1 MNKKAIV
8 PLILLIATGVFFSC
22 KLIADKGVFTYS
34 DGIEIEPFQAPE
46 NQTLT
51 KNQAILE
58 TISKVISDAHYSP
71 KLLNDDFSKRVFQLY
86 MEQSDYG
93 KLFFIESD
101 MNEFKNYEDRIDD
114 EIKDGTTTLYDLV
127 SSRFKVRLK
136 EADSNYKLALNDA

>member
-22 KLIADKGVFTYS
+22 KLIADKRVFAYS

-93 KLFFIESD
+93 KLFLHHVIFLPSNSISSLSLKT
-101 MNEFKNYEDRIDD
+101 NASVRA
-114 EIKDGTTTLYDLV
+114 TL
-127 SSRFKVRLK
+127 
-136 EADSNYKLALNDA
+136 